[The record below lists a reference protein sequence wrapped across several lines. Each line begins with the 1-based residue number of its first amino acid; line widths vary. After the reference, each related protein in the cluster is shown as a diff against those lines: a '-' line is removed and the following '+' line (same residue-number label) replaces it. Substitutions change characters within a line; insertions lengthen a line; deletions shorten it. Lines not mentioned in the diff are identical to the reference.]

1 MSSDVIR
8 TFVAVAVSDEVRAA
22 VAAAEER
29 LRRTGADVKWVDPGS
44 VHVTLKFLGNVEAGR
59 MGDLAGRL
67 GEALAGTAGF
77 DVTVAGAGTFP
88 QGRKS
93 VRVVW
98 FGLTEGRESLAAVAG
113 LVDRACF
120 RLGFPKEERPFS
132 PHLTIGRVRRE
143 SRRLAE
149 LALEVQALQFNPL
162 KVRVDRVNLM
172 RSELS
177 PKGPAYTVLE
187 SFALIESG
195 KGGGVWI

>member
-1 MSSDVIR
+1 LNSATIR
-8 TFVAVAVSDEVRAA
+8 TFVAVPVSDEVRTT

-29 LRRTGADVKWVDPGS
+29 LRGAGADVKWVDPAS
-44 VHVTLKFLGNVEAGR
+44 VHMTLKFLGNVETGR
-59 MGDLAGRL
+59 IGDLAGRI
-67 GEALAGTAGF
+67 GEALTGTAGF

-88 QGRKS
+88 PGRRNVK
-93 VRVVW
+93 VVW
-98 FGLTEGRESLAAVAG
+98 LGLTEGRESLVATAV
-113 LVDRACF
+113 LVDRTCF

-143 SRRLAE
+143 SRRLGE
-149 LALEVQALQFNPL
+149 LAREVEALQFNPL

-172 RSELS
+172 LSELS

-187 SFALIESG
+187 SFALVESG